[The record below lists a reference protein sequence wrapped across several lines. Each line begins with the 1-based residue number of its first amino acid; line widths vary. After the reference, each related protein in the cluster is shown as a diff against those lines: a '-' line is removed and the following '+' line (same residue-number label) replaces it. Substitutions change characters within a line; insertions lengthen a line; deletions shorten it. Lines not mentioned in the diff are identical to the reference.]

1 MEIALLVA
9 LFLIGSIGG
18 AVQALKRI
26 DRRRGGTKT
35 PGRRAAGKAP
45 GDGE

>member
-1 MEIALLVA
+1 MEIAILVV

-26 DRRRGGTKT
+26 DRRRGGTKGS
-35 PGRRAAGKAP
+35 GRRAAGTAP